1 MECSERLSYEQWQSL
16 IEMLKGLPRF
26 KVIVQ
31 SSPGD
36 VMKFVYKIT
45 KESHPGSLEDSVT
58 FIVTDAKVI
67 LDVQSPKDTLYRRFV
82 EVLFEVPKIKIP
94 LYINDNDGV
103 VRAVVLWRLRNN
115 V

>member
-1 MECSERLSYEQWQSL
+1 MEYSERLSYYQWQSL

-36 VMKFVYKIT
+36 VMKFVHKIT
-45 KESHPGSLEDSVT
+45 KESLPDGIEDSVT

-67 LDVQSPKDTLYRRFV
+67 LDVQSPRDTLYKRFV
-82 EVLFEVPKIKIP
+82 EVLFEDPMLKIP
-94 LYINDNDGV
+94 LYINDKDGII
-103 VRAVVLWRLRNN
+103 RAVALWRLKNN
-115 V
+115 I